1 MHSFNF
7 ELEFFQS
14 GVSSDAAD
22 RLGVERGVYV
32 STFALFLVMW
42 AAAAFAQTDEIQVYD
57 AEIADPGVVNLMVH
71 NNFTPD
77 GLKTP
82 RFPGGLVPNGTL
94 NGVPEWAYGVTDWF
108 EQGLYL
114 PLYSLSSNNG
124 PVLDGFK
131 VRELFVL
138 PHAAQQTFFYGINF
152 EFSYNAK
159 YWEENRYTSEI
170 RPIIGWHLG
179 KFDFII
185 NPIFDNS
192 WQGFNKLDF
201 APCARIAYNISNTW
215 AVAVEQYSD
224 FGVVK
229 HFFPADQQSQQLFGV
244 VDYKSETINVEAGV
258 GFGLTG
264 ASDRL
269 VVKLMLSR
277 DLYKPPHKTD

>member
-1 MHSFNF
+1 MGRRKRWGK
-7 ELEFFQS
+7 EI
-14 GVSSDAAD
+14 VRATA
-22 RLGVERGVYV
+22 VV
-32 STFALFLVMW
+32 LFLIIG
-42 AAAAFAQTDEIQVYD
+42 AATALAQIDEIQVYD
-57 AEIADPGVVNLMVH
+57 AEIADPGVLNLMLH

-114 PLYSLSSNNG
+114 PLYSVSSDTG

-138 PHAAQQTFFYGINF
+138 PHAAEHTFFYGINF
-152 EFSYNAK
+152 EFSYNASH
-159 YWEENRYTSEI
+159 WEPDRYTSEI

-192 WQGFNKLDF
+192 WKGFGNLDF
-201 APCARIAYNISNTW
+201 APAVRLAYNLSKTW
-215 AVAVEQYSD
+215 VIAVEQYSD
-224 FGVVK
+224 FGVIK
-229 HFFPADQQSQQLFGV
+229 HFLPADQQSQQLFGV
-244 VDYKSETINVEAGV
+244 VDYKSDTINVEAGV
-258 GFGLTG
+258 GFGLTR
-264 ASDRL
+264 ASDPL

-277 DLYKPPHKTD
+277 DLYTPLRQE